1 MLVCR
6 ARANLKSRL
15 KRCNV
20 PKKPCPFISIG
31 YALTSSPF
39 YTDTIYRRLPS
50 NAPGIET
57 KNKDEC
63 DRLNEAAGSF
73 WLKVQN
79 LPATSENS
87 GS

>member
-1 MLVCR
+1 MRGTRLFEEPLEALQR
-6 ARANLKSRL
+6 AKAPPHS
-15 KRCNV
+15 
-20 PKKPCPFISIG
+20 FISIG

-39 YTDTIYRRLPS
+39 HTDTAYGRLPS

-63 DRLNEAAGSF
+63 DRLNETAGSF
-73 WLKVQN
+73 WLKVQS
-79 LPATSENS
+79 LPAISENS